1 MWDNPGD
8 ETANLE
14 GNPTVPI
21 QRTYHLTNSFL
32 NNDAVTTTQLIEQAC
47 KKTKITLTPSEDGAY
62 YMQGRDKRTA
72 FIIESPGALTFTAD
86 DPRNLA
92 LATTVVDMMDKSH
105 YHPFDDHGYARAY
118 DKRDPSHLRYEI
130 LGILDSSERVLYASD
145 AIKGRQHGRLVGT
158 NKRVIL
164 STVAGFTQ
172 IIETQYIP
180 LEKIS
185 SIETSRATIG
195 MMLIT
200 LHTSNTEIKAVTK
213 VKNAMIFQET
223 MREPID
229 NSRLHMQQFVALPG
243 NGPKVRS
250 LDVAGQLVKLAELHA
265 GGALSDEE
273 FAAAKARVLAGA

>member
-1 MWDNPGD
+1 M
-8 ETANLE
+8 
-14 GNPTVPI
+14 PI
-21 QRTYHLTNSFL
+21 QRTYRLTDSFL
-32 NNDAVTTTQLIEQAC
+32 DNDAVTTTQLIEHAC

-72 FIIESPGALTFTAD
+72 LITTSPGSLTFDVD
-86 DPRNLA
+86 DPRDFTLVN
-92 LATTVVDMMDKSH
+92 TVVGMIDKSH
-105 YHPFDDHGYARAY
+105 YHPIDDCGYTRAY
-118 DKRDPSHLRYEI
+118 GKPDHSYFRYEI
-130 LGILDSSERVLYASD
+130 LGILNSDERILYASD

-164 STVAGFTQ
+164 STVSGFTQ

-229 NSRLHMQQFVALPG
+229 NSRLHMQQLVALPG
-243 NGPKVRS
+243 NGPTVRS

-265 GGALSDEE
+265 GGALSDDE

>member
-1 MWDNPGD
+1 M
-8 ETANLE
+8 
-14 GNPTVPI
+14 PI
-21 QRTYHLTNSFL
+21 QRTYHLTDKFL
-32 NNDAVTTTQLIEQAC
+32 NNDAVTTTQLIEYAC

-62 YMQGRDKRTA
+62 YMQGRNKRTA
-72 FIIESPGALTFTAD
+72 LITASTGSLTFDVD
-86 DPRNLA
+86 DPRDLA
-92 LATTVVDMMDKSH
+92 LVNTVVDMMDKSG
-105 YHPFDDHGYARAY
+105 YNPIDDHGYSLAY
-118 DKRDPSHLRYEI
+118 GTRDHSYFRYEI
-130 LGILDSSERVLYASD
+130 LGILDSSERILYASD

-185 SIETSRATIG
+185 SIETNRATIG

-229 NSRLHMQQFVALPG
+229 NTRFHAQQLVALPG
-243 NGPKVRS
+243 NGPVVKN
-250 LDVAGQLVKLAELHA
+250 LDVAGQLVKLAELHSN
-265 GGALSDEE
+265 GALSDDE
-273 FAAAKARVLAGA
+273 FAAAKARVLAGT